1 VKTTDL
7 KPGLTSIIQKVVT
20 KEDAAHNYGSG
31 VLKDLLAT
39 PVLSA
44 LMIEAAIKIVDTLLP
59 EGYITIGKSIEI
71 EHSNPTMIGMIVTV
85 KAKLVEVSCTR
96 LLFEINAFDEIGEIG
111 RGYHERFIVNYE
123 KMMNKAHERCDF
135 VQGNS

>member
-1 VKTTDL
+1 MKIPDL

-44 LMIEAAIKIVDTLLP
+44 LMIETAIKTVDPLLP
-59 EGYITIGKSIEI
+59 EGCITIGRSIEI
-71 EHSNPTMIGMIVTV
+71 EHSNPTMVGMIITV
-85 KAKLVEVSCTR
+85 KAKLAEVNCTR

-111 RGYHERFIVNYE
+111 KGYHERFIVNYD
-123 KMMNKAHERCDF
+123 KMMNKAHERCGF
-135 VQGNS
+135 VK